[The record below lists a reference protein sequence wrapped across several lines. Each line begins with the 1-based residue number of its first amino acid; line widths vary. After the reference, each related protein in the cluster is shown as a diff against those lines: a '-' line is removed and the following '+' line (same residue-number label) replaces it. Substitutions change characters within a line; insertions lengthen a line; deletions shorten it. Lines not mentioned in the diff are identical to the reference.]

1 MFHNASTTPLTFGA
15 LVRAVAASALRQA
28 SALRRAMR
36 HRREV
41 MELASFDD
49 RLLKDIGITRTDVV
63 GALSEPYY
71 VDPSTLL
78 RLRSVER
85 RALARSAALR
95 APPEPAPG
103 ERPRCCA

>member
-1 MFHNASTTPLTFGA
+1 MTHNASTTPLTLGTI
-15 LVRAVAASALRQA
+15 VRAVAASALRQVL
-28 SALRRAMR
+28 ALRRALR

-49 RLLKDIGITRTDVV
+49 RLLKDIGVTRTDVI
-63 GALSEPYY
+63 GALSEPYH
-71 VDPSTLL
+71 VDPSTML

-85 RALARSAALR
+85 RALARSAALS
-95 APPEPAPG
+95 AKADP